1 MKQRK
6 FITLFALPILALLL
20 QACGDDPTSQSS
32 LSGTSLTDQ
41 TTISD
46 TTSVTSD
53 DTSSSSTTS
62 DDTSIVPP
70 ETIFQEALNK
80 DYSNMTAAI
89 DAAWS
94 SGADGESY
102 LEYYVDGYTIVYDE
116 NAALMGANPY
126 LFYHDYNG
134 EGYLYFEADRPDDPT
149 STPAWLSTGPDESIK
164 YGIENTYFDME
175 QILKNVTVDMVTY
188 TAGLYI
194 IQDPTYIQ
202 TLNETVFQSFWNN
215 NIEYVTFT
223 IDQNGYFASMIG
235 LEEIDEE
242 NDYVK
247 VNFSSFGETTYP
259 ITDIPEKP
267 NEGNVMEYWEY
278 KGWDGPQEDTY
289 VESITLTSK
298 KDLENNQLV
307 LEIDEVVNAT
317 YTYLPL
323 DASEAGDW
331 TLVSSNEEVATI
343 EFDFDDED
351 GNKQVKITGVGEGTC
366 QVYIVAKGEEGIGTG
381 VESNKI
387 EVKVNPLKSQNL
399 EGIVYGLSFTGIVD
413 NSISVVNNQNNNLP
427 VTVSGSNVSLNNYGG
442 SYDLFDGKTALL
454 MNGGSQGD
462 NPSVYFDFDDQ
473 QVSSLSFYY
482 GAYYESDLL
491 NKDYVESL
499 IVETS
504 NDGLIWTPIDVKDEV
519 LDNISAKNLKLLE
532 KEFEPASKVRITLD
546 TNFVGKYF
554 RFSFAEISFMANEN
568 CHDHE
573 DIVDVPVTSVTISSF
588 NDVREIKVNETL
600 QFSSLVEP
608 SDATDKSITWHV
620 EPESLASISSSGVLT
635 PSGEAGE
642 VTVYATANN
651 GLVKSNEIVIS
662 IIEIPSVDSSILGS
676 WRADDY
682 PSMYELNVTDT
693 NLVATINEESF
704 GGEEDIYIVKELN
717 YVGLVEEKYHFENE
731 DGDYLN
737 LIADSYSSEES
748 LYVVGVVS
756 DYKINLY
763 TQNVEFTR
771 YIPAT
776 SMSLSAEK
784 TTLELEET
792 TTIEV
797 SYNPITATGI
807 GVDEITWSV
816 DKEDVVTF
824 YNDVTD
830 ASIGLYITASNPGQ
844 VKVTATNGD
853 GVTASIDIIVNEP
866 VKVESITLST
876 EGDVRSVE
884 QYQSLQINATVVG
897 ENGETPYDSTLTWTS
912 SNDEVLSVDDEG
924 VVRGLQVSSDPVIIT
939 ATANDGSGVYAS
951 IDITVVE
958 GSGESI
964 VPSENEGT
972 YYGYDDT
979 ESFSLALTLTRDGNM
994 SLIIEYIEVS
1004 STDFE
1009 LVSFDGSKY
1018 NYSFNGQSVTL
1029 EIKDSSTVSLYFDYE
1044 FITYEGNYIYCLSEG
1059 IVLTKN

>member
-20 QACGDDPTSQSS
+20 QACGDDPTTQSS

-70 ETIFQEALNK
+70 ETLFQEALNK

-102 LEYYVDGYTIVYDE
+102 IEFYIDGYTIVYDE

-175 QILKNVTVDMVTY
+175 QILENVTVDMVTY
-188 TAGLYI
+188 SAGLYI

-259 ITDIPEKP
+259 TTNIPEKP
-267 NEGNVMEYWEY
+267 NEDNVMEYWEY

-298 KDLENNQLV
+298 KALENDQLV
-307 LEIDEVVNAT
+307 LEIDEVANAT

-387 EVKVNPLKSQNL
+387 EVKVNPLKSQDL
-399 EGIVYGLSFTGIVD
+399 EGIVYGLSFTGMVD

-427 VTVSGSNVSLNNYGG
+427 VTVTGNNVSLNNYGG

-482 GAYYESDLL
+482 GAYFESDLL

-504 NDGLIWTPIDVKDEV
+504 NDGSTWTPIDVKDEV
-519 LDNISAKNLKLLE
+519 LDNISAQNLKLLE

-554 RFSFAEISFMANEN
+554 RFSFAEISFMANDN

-573 DIVDVPVTSVTISSF
+573 DTVDIPVASVSISSF

-662 IIEIPSVDSSILGS
+662 IVEIPSVDSSILGS

-682 PSMYELNVTDT
+682 PSMYELNVTDN

-704 GGEEDIYIVKELN
+704 DGEDIHIVKELN
-717 YVGLVEEKYHFENE
+717 YAGLVEEKYHFENE

-737 LIADSYSSEES
+737 VIADSYSSKES
-748 LYVVGVVS
+748 VDVVGVVS
-756 DYKINLY
+756 NYKINLY

-776 SMSLSAEK
+776 SMSLNAEK

-792 TTIEV
+792 TTIKV
-797 SYNPITATGI
+797 SYNPITATGV

-897 ENGETPYDSTLTWTS
+897 ESGETPYDSTLTWTS
-912 SNDEVLSVDDEG
+912 SNDEVLSVDDKG
-924 VVRGLQVSSDPVIIT
+924 VVRGLQVSSDPVTIT

-964 VPSENEGT
+964 IPQENQGV
-972 YYGYDDT
+972 YSGYDDYY
-979 ESFSLALTLTRDGNM
+979 SSIVLTLESDGTMTLMNQD
-994 SLIIEYIEVS
+994 SDTTPTEL
-1004 STDFE
+1004 E
-1009 LVSFDGSKY
+1009 LVD
-1018 NYSFNGQSVTL
+1018 FNGNIFHYRYNNQVVEL
-1029 EIKDSSTVSLYFDYE
+1029 EIRDSSTVWLTIEEYF
-1044 FITYEGNYIYCLSEG
+1044 TTAEGNDIYCFGPYIE
-1059 IVLTKN
+1059 LTK

>member
-1 MKQRK
+1 
-6 FITLFALPILALLL
+6 
-20 QACGDDPTSQSS
+20 
-32 LSGTSLTDQ
+32 
-41 TTISD
+41 
-46 TTSVTSD
+46 
-53 DTSSSSTTS
+53 
-62 DDTSIVPP
+62 
-70 ETIFQEALNK
+70 
-80 DYSNMTAAI
+80 
-89 DAAWS
+89 
-94 SGADGESY
+94 
-102 LEYYVDGYTIVYDE
+102 
-116 NAALMGANPY
+116 
-126 LFYHDYNG
+126 
-134 EGYLYFEADRPDDPT
+134 
-149 STPAWLSTGPDESIK
+149 
-164 YGIENTYFDME
+164 
-175 QILKNVTVDMVTY
+175 
-188 TAGLYI
+188 
-194 IQDPTYIQ
+194 
-202 TLNETVFQSFWNN
+202 
-215 NIEYVTFT
+215 
-223 IDQNGYFASMIG
+223 MIG

-259 ITDIPEKP
+259 TTDIPEKP
-267 NEGNVMEYWEY
+267 NEDNVMEYWEY

-298 KDLENNQLV
+298 KDLESNQLV
-307 LEIDEVVNAT
+307 LEIDEVANAT

-343 EFDFDDED
+343 EFDFDDDD

-366 QVYIVAKGEEGIGTG
+366 EVYIVAKGEEGIGTG

-413 NSISVVNNQNNNLP
+413 NSISVINNQNNNLP
-427 VTVSGSNVSLNNYGG
+427 VTVTGSNVSLNNYGG

-482 GAYYESDLL
+482 GAYFESDLL

-504 NDGLIWTPIDVKDEV
+504 NDGSTWTPIDVKDEV
-519 LDNISAKNLKLLE
+519 LDNISAQNLKLLE

-546 TNFVGKYF
+546 TNFIGKYF

-573 DIVDVPVTSVTISSF
+573 DIVNVPVTSVTISSF

-662 IIEIPSVDSSILGS
+662 IVEIPSVDSSILGS
-676 WRADDY
+676 WRADNY
-682 PSMYELNVTDT
+682 PVMYELNVTDN
-693 NLVATINEESF
+693 NLVATVNEESF
-704 GGEEDIYIVKELN
+704 DGEGIHIVKELN

-737 LIADSYSSEES
+737 VIADSYSSKES
-748 LYVVGVVS
+748 VDVVGVVS
-756 DYKINLY
+756 GYKINLY

-797 SYNPITATGI
+797 SYNPITATGV

-830 ASIGLYITASNPGQ
+830 ASVGLYITANNPGQ

-884 QYQSLQINATVVG
+884 QYKNLQINAEVIGVDG
-897 ENGETPYDSTLTWTS
+897 KTPYDSTLTWS
-912 SNDEVLSVDDEG
+912 SSDDEVLSVNDKG
-924 VVRGLQVSSDPVIIT
+924 VVTGLKVSSEPVTIT
-939 ATANDGSGVYAS
+939 ATANDGSGVSGS
-951 IDITVVE
+951 IKISVT
-958 GSGESI
+958 ESTTTSI
-964 VPSENEGT
+964 IPEENVGV
-972 YYGYDDT
+972 YSGYDDYSIGI
-979 ESFSLALTLTRDGNM
+979 ELTLN
-994 SLIIEYIEVS
+994 S
-1004 STDFE
+1004 
-1009 LVSFDGSKY
+1009 DGSAY
-1018 NYSFNGQSVTL
+1018 ILAVDYDETTPTELTFVRQDGRSYFYTSSDGQEFEIYLSNDYTIQLYYSDSYSFYTA
-1029 EIKDSSTVSLYFDYE
+1029 
-1044 FITYEGNYIYCLSEG
+1044 EGNEIYIFNGYLELS
-1059 IVLTKN
+1059 K

>member
-70 ETIFQEALNK
+70 ETLFQEALNK

-102 LEYYVDGYTIVYDE
+102 IEFYIDGYTIVYDE

-175 QILKNVTVDMVTY
+175 QILENVTVDMVTY
-188 TAGLYI
+188 SAGLYI

-259 ITDIPEKP
+259 TTDIPEKP
-267 NEGNVMEYWEY
+267 NEDNVMEYWEY

-298 KDLENNQLV
+298 KALENNQLV
-307 LEIDEVVNAT
+307 LEIDEVANAT

-399 EGIVYGLSFTGIVD
+399 EGIVYGLSFTGIVE
-413 NSISVVNNQNNNLP
+413 NTISVVNNQNNNLP
-427 VTVSGSNVSLNNYGG
+427 VSVTGSNVSLNNYGG

-482 GAYYESDLL
+482 GAYFESDLL

-504 NDGLIWTPIDVKDEV
+504 NDGSTWTPIDVKDEV
-519 LDNISAKNLKLLE
+519 LENISAQNLKLLE

-554 RFSFAEISFMANEN
+554 RFSFAEISFMANEK

-573 DIVDVPVTSVTISSF
+573 DTVDIPVASVTISSF
-588 NDVREIKVNETL
+588 NDVRKIKVNETL

-608 SDATDKSITWHV
+608 SDATDKTITWHV
-620 EPESLASISSSGVLT
+620 EPASLASISSSGVLT

-651 GLVKSNEIVIS
+651 ALVKSNEIVIS
-662 IIEIPSVDSSILGS
+662 IVEIPSVDSSILGS

-682 PSMYELNVTDT
+682 PSMYELNVTDN
-693 NLVATINEESF
+693 NLVVTINEESF
-704 GGEEDIYIVKELN
+704 DGEDIHIVKELN

-737 LIADSYSSEES
+737 LIADSYSSKES
-748 LYVVGVVS
+748 VDVVGIVS
-756 DYKINLY
+756 NYKINLY

-776 SMSLSAEK
+776 SMSLNAEK

-792 TTIEV
+792 TTIKV
-797 SYNPITATGI
+797 SYNPITATGV

-853 GVTASIDIIVNEP
+853 GITASIDIIVNEP
-866 VKVESITLST
+866 VKVESITLTT

-897 ENGETPYDSTLTWTS
+897 ESGETPYDSTLTWTS
-912 SNDEVLSVDDEG
+912 SNDEVLSVDDKG
-924 VVRGLQVSSDPVIIT
+924 VVKGLQVSSDPVTIT

-958 GSGESI
+958 GNGESI
-964 VPSENEGT
+964 IPQENQGV
-972 YYGYDDT
+972 YSGYDDYY
-979 ESFSLALTLTRDGNM
+979 SSIVLTLESDGTMTLMNQD
-994 SLIIEYIEVS
+994 SDTTPTEL
-1004 STDFE
+1004 E
-1009 LVSFDGSKY
+1009 LVD
-1018 NYSFNGQSVTL
+1018 FNGNIFHYRYNNQVVEL
-1029 EIKDSSTVSLYFDYE
+1029 EIRDSSTVWLTFEEYF
-1044 FITYEGNYIYCLSEG
+1044 TTAEGNDIYCFGPYIE
-1059 IVLTKN
+1059 LTK

>member
-70 ETIFQEALNK
+70 ETLFQEALNK

-102 LEYYVDGYTIVYDE
+102 IEFYIDGYTIVYDE

-149 STPAWLSTGPDESIK
+149 SSPAWLSTGPDESIK

-175 QILKNVTVDMVTY
+175 QILENVTVDMVIY
-188 TAGLYI
+188 SAGLYI

-259 ITDIPEKP
+259 TTNIPEKP
-267 NEGNVMEYWEY
+267 NEDNVMEYWEY

-298 KDLENNQLV
+298 KGLENNQLV

-343 EFDFDDED
+343 EFDFDDDD

-399 EGIVYGLSFTGIVD
+399 EGIVYGLSFTGMVD

-427 VTVSGSNVSLNNYGG
+427 VTVTGSNVSLNNYGG

-482 GAYYESDLL
+482 GAYFESDLL

-504 NDGLIWTPIDVKDEV
+504 NDGSTWTPIDVKDEV

-573 DIVDVPVTSVTISSF
+573 DIVDIPVTSVSISSF

-608 SDATDKSITWHV
+608 SDATDKTITWHV

-662 IIEIPSVDSSILGS
+662 IVEIPSVDSSILGS

-682 PSMYELNVTDT
+682 PAMYELNVTDN
-693 NLVATINEESF
+693 NLVVTINEESVV
-704 GGEEDIYIVKELN
+704 GEEDIHIVKELN

-737 LIADSYSSEES
+737 VNADSYSSKES
-748 LYVVGVVS
+748 VYVVGVVS

-792 TTIEV
+792 TTIKV
-797 SYNPITATGI
+797 SYNPITATGV

-830 ASIGLYITASNPGQ
+830 ASVGLYITANNPGQ

-897 ENGETPYDSTLTWTS
+897 ENEETPYDSTLTWTS
-912 SNDEVLSVDDEG
+912 SNDEVLSVDDKG
-924 VVRGLQVSSDPVIIT
+924 VVRGLQVSSDPVTIT

-958 GSGESI
+958 GSGEAIIPQENQGVYFGYEELNYYEI
-964 VPSENEGT
+964 V
-972 YYGYDDT
+972 
-979 ESFSLALTLTRDGNM
+979 LTLESDGSM
-994 SLIIEYIEVS
+994 TLIIQDIE
-1004 STDFE
+1004 TNPTEFE
-1009 LVSFDGSKY
+1009 LVD
-1018 NYSFNGQSVTL
+1018 FNGNIFHYRYNNQVVEL
-1029 EIKDSSTVSLYFDYE
+1029 EIRDSSTVWLTIEEYFTTAEEND
-1044 FITYEGNYIYCLSEG
+1044 IYCFGPYIE
-1059 IVLTKN
+1059 LTK

>member
-20 QACGDDPTSQSS
+20 QGCGDVPTSQSS

-70 ETIFQEALNK
+70 ETLFQEALNK

-102 LEYYVDGYTIVYDE
+102 IEFYVDGYTIVYDE

-175 QILKNVTVDMVTY
+175 QILENVTVDMVTY
-188 TAGLYI
+188 SAGLYI

-223 IDQNGYFASMIG
+223 IDQNGYFASMFG

-259 ITDIPEKP
+259 TTDIPEKP
-267 NEGNVMEYWEY
+267 NEDNVMEYWEY

-307 LEIDEVVNAT
+307 LEIDEVANAT

-351 GNKQVKITGVGEGTC
+351 DNKQVKITGVGEGTC

-399 EGIVYGLSFTGIVD
+399 EGIVYGLSFTGMVD

-427 VTVSGSNVSLNNYGG
+427 VTVTGSNVSLNNYGG

-482 GAYYESDLL
+482 GAYFESDLL

-504 NDGLIWTPIDVKDEV
+504 NDGSIWTPIDVKDEV
-519 LDNISAKNLKLLE
+519 LDNISAQNLKLLE

-573 DIVDVPVTSVTISSF
+573 DIVNIPVTNVTISSF
-588 NDVREIKVNETL
+588 NDAREIKVNETL

-608 SDATDKSITWHV
+608 SNATDKSITWHA

-662 IIEIPSVDSSILGS
+662 IVEIPSVDSSILGS

-682 PSMYELNVTDT
+682 PVMYELNVTDN

-704 GGEEDIYIVKELN
+704 DGEDIHIVKELN
-717 YVGLVEEKYHFENE
+717 YVGLVEEKYHFETDE
-731 DGDYLN
+731 GDYLN
-737 LIADSYSSEES
+737 LTADSYSSKES

-756 DYKINLY
+756 GYKINLY

-797 SYNPITATGI
+797 SYNPITATGV

-830 ASIGLYITASNPGQ
+830 ASTGLYITANNPGQ

-897 ENGETPYDSTLTWTS
+897 ENGQTPYDSTLTWAS

-924 VVRGLQVSSDPVIIT
+924 LVKGLQVSSEPVTIT

-958 GSGESI
+958 GSEESI
-964 VPSENEGT
+964 IPQENQGV
-972 YYGYDDT
+972 YSGSDDVGCD
-979 ESFSLALTLTRDGNM
+979 LVLTLSSNGNM
-994 SLIIEYIEVS
+994 SLIIDGVETVPTE
-1004 STDFE
+1004 FE
-1009 LVSFDGSKY
+1009 LVD
-1018 NYSFNGQSVTL
+1018 FNGNIFHYRYNNQVVEL
-1029 EIKDSSTVSLYFDYE
+1029 EIRDSSTVWLTIEDSF
-1044 FITYEGNYIYCLSEG
+1044 TTVEGNDIYCFSPYLE
-1059 IVLTKN
+1059 LTK

>member
-70 ETIFQEALNK
+70 ETLFQEALNK

-102 LEYYVDGYTIVYDE
+102 IEFYIDGYTIVYDE

-175 QILKNVTVDMVTY
+175 QILENVTVDMVIY
-188 TAGLYI
+188 SAGLYI

-259 ITDIPEKP
+259 TTNIPEKP
-267 NEGNVMEYWEY
+267 NEDNVMEYWEY

-298 KDLENNQLV
+298 KGLENNQLV

-343 EFDFDDED
+343 EFDFDDDD

-399 EGIVYGLSFTGIVD
+399 EGIVYGLSFTGIVE
-413 NSISVVNNQNNNLP
+413 NTISVVNNQNNNLP
-427 VTVSGSNVSLNNYGG
+427 VTVTGSNVSLNNYGG

-454 MNGGSQGD
+454 MNGGNQGD

-482 GAYYESDLL
+482 GAYFESDLL

-504 NDGLIWTPIDVKDEV
+504 NDGSTWTPIDVKDEV

-573 DIVDVPVTSVTISSF
+573 DIVNIPVTSVTISSF

-608 SDATDKSITWHV
+608 SDATDKTITWHV

-662 IIEIPSVDSSILGS
+662 IVEIPSVDSSILGS

-682 PSMYELNVTDT
+682 PAMYELNVTDN
-693 NLVATINEESF
+693 NLVVTINEESVV
-704 GGEEDIYIVKELN
+704 GEEDIHIVKELN

-737 LIADSYSSEES
+737 VNTDSYSSKES
-748 LYVVGVVS
+748 VYVVGVVS

-792 TTIEV
+792 TTIKV
-797 SYNPITATGI
+797 SYNPITATGV

-830 ASIGLYITASNPGQ
+830 ASVGLYITASNPGQ

-897 ENGETPYDSTLTWTS
+897 ENGKTPYNSTLTWTS

-924 VVRGLQVSSDPVIIT
+924 VVKGLQVSSDPVTIT

-964 VPSENEGT
+964 IPQENQGV
-972 YYGYDDT
+972 YSGYDDYY
-979 ESFSLALTLTRDGNM
+979 SSIVLTLESDGTMTLMNQD
-994 SLIIEYIEVS
+994 LDTTPTEL
-1004 STDFE
+1004 E
-1009 LVSFDGSKY
+1009 LVD
-1018 NYSFNGQSVTL
+1018 FNGNIFHYRYNNQVVEL
-1029 EIKDSSTVSLYFDYE
+1029 EIRDSSTVWLTIEDSYFTTAEENDIAC
-1044 FITYEGNYIYCLSEG
+1044 FGPYIE
-1059 IVLTKN
+1059 LTK

>member
-62 DDTSIVPP
+62 DDTSVVPP
-70 ETIFQEALNK
+70 ETLFQEALNK

-102 LEYYVDGYTIVYDE
+102 IEFYIDGYTIVYDE

-175 QILKNVTVDMVTY
+175 QILENVTVDMVTY
-188 TAGLYI
+188 AAGLYI

-259 ITDIPEKP
+259 TTDIPEKP
-267 NEGNVMEYWEY
+267 NEDNVMEYWEY

-298 KDLENNQLV
+298 KALENNQLV
-307 LEIDEVVNAT
+307 LEIDEVANAT

-399 EGIVYGLSFTGIVD
+399 EGIVYGLSFTGMVD

-427 VTVSGSNVSLNNYGG
+427 VSVTGSNVSLNNYGG

-482 GAYYESDLL
+482 GAYFESDLL

-504 NDGLIWTPIDVKDEV
+504 NDGSTWTPIDVTDEV
-519 LDNISAKNLKLLE
+519 LDNISAQNLKLLE

-554 RFSFAEISFMANEN
+554 RFSFAEISFMANDN

-573 DIVDVPVTSVTISSF
+573 DTVDIPVASVTISSF

-608 SDATDKSITWHV
+608 SDATDKTVTWHV
-620 EPESLASISSSGVLT
+620 KPESLASISTSGVLT

-662 IIEIPSVDSSILGS
+662 IVEIPSVDSSILGS

-682 PSMYELNVTDT
+682 PVMYELNVTDN

-704 GGEEDIYIVKELN
+704 DGEDIHIVKELN
-717 YVGLVEEKYHFENE
+717 YVGLVEKKYHFENE

-737 LIADSYSSEES
+737 VIADSYSSKES
-748 LYVVGVVS
+748 VDVVGIVS
-756 DYKINLY
+756 NYKINLY

-792 TTIEV
+792 TTIKV
-797 SYNPITATGI
+797 SYNPITATGV

-830 ASIGLYITASNPGQ
+830 ASIGLYITANNPGQ

-866 VKVESITLST
+866 VKVESIILST

-897 ENGETPYDSTLTWTS
+897 EKGETPYDSTLTWTS
-912 SNDEVLSVDDEG
+912 SNDEVLSVNDKG
-924 VVRGLQVSSDPVIIT
+924 VVKGLQVSSDPVTIT

-964 VPSENEGT
+964 IPQENQGVYSGLEELN
-972 YYGYDDT
+972 YY
-979 ESFSLALTLTRDGNM
+979 EIVLTLESDGSM
-994 SLIIEYIEVS
+994 TLIIQDIE
-1004 STDFE
+1004 TNPTEFE
-1009 LVSFDGSKY
+1009 LVDFDGNIFHYRY
-1018 NYSFNGQSVTL
+1018 NNQVVEL
-1029 EIKDSSTVSLYFDYE
+1029 EIRDSSTVWLTFAEYYFTTAEENDIAC
-1044 FITYEGNYIYCLSEG
+1044 FGQYIE
-1059 IVLTKN
+1059 LTK